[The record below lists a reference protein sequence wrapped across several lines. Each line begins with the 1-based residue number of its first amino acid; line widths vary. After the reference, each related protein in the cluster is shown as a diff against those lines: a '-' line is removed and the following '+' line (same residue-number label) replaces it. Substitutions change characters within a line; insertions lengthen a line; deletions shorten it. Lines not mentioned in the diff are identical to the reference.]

1 MNYVNKNVEKD
12 ISFASDH
19 LVDFTGDP
27 PLAHSESGTLRYE
40 DQSDFCPTN
49 RFVKVERMERAV
61 NDTES
66 VPVKPLAEVLF
77 NNQCS

>member
-40 DQSDFCPTN
+40 TLRKPVRFLSNKSICKSRAYGKGRKRHRKCPCETTS
-49 RFVKVERMERAV
+49 R
-61 NDTES
+61 S
-66 VPVKPLAEVLF
+66 II
-77 NNQCS
+77 Q

>member
-40 DQSDFCPTN
+40 VCQKPVEFLSIWESRAYGKSRKRRQKCPSETTSRN
-49 RFVKVERMERAV
+49 II
-61 NDTES
+61 
-66 VPVKPLAEVLF
+66 
-77 NNQCS
+77 Q